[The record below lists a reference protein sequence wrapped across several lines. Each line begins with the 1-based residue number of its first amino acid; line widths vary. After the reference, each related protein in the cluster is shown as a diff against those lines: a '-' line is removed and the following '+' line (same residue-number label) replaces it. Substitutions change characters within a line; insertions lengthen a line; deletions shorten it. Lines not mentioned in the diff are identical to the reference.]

1 MLETGMFRR
10 SFVFMLTAAF
20 TMLLGTLIDGIV
32 IGSVLGAEAMAAY
45 GLINPVVIAVSA
57 LGGMFAD
64 GGQTN
69 FSKNLGS
76 GKIPEASG
84 IFSLTCVVSVA
95 VAVVFGLSVFFGAVP
110 IVNMLSGANSSA
122 GMLDMGC
129 RYLRGLSVIFNLG
142 SLLGI
147 TAAALGRAMLMVAGV
162 LYGEEDRDGIRK
174 IIMLPDAF
182 GKRICCWF
190 WKAWSCLSF
199 LLRYFRK
206 QHLGLLAYGSLFR
219 QQKL

>member
-1 MLETGMFRR
+1 MKKKADMLETGMFRR

-32 IGSVLGAEAMAAY
+32 IGSVLGAEAMATY

-57 LGGMFAD
+57 FGGMFAD

-76 GKIPEASG
+76 GKIPEANG

-95 VAVVFGLSVFFGAVP
+95 VAVVFGLSAFFGVVP

-129 RYLRGLSVIFNLG
+129 RYLRGLSG
-142 SLLGI
+142 
-147 TAAALGRAMLMVAGV
+147 GV
-162 LYGEEDRDGIRK
+162 
-174 IIMLPDAF
+174 F
-182 GKRICCWF
+182 
-190 WKAWSCLSF
+190 S
-199 LLRYFRK
+199 
-206 QHLGLLAYGSLFR
+206 
-219 QQKL
+219 